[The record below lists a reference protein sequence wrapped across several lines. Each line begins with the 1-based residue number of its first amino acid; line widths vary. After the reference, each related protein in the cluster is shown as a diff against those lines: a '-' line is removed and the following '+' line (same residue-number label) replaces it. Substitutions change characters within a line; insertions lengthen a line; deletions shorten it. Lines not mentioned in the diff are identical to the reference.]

1 METGSTRWATAIG
14 LIRHVLHTPGIDGL
28 GDGKGVSQR
37 NMAGAKEVVAGLY
50 LTSPTCGLHLARCV
64 CCIPSLTVPD
74 SAESPFIFTHKRWN
88 SKRHNYEISL
98 RFRFFIFLRT
108 YAFNEGKVTHLQV
121 QVVTAP
127 VYDPVSL

>member
-88 SKRHNYEISL
+88 SKGITT
-98 RFRFFIFLRT
+98 RF
-108 YAFNEGKVTHLQV
+108 H
-121 QVVTAP
+121 
-127 VYDPVSL
+127 